1 MESKTN
7 TEIKEK
13 DNKKKNQTFF
23 HKESKSRSFY
33 WSLISKLTTKG
44 LQNF

>member
-13 DNKKKNQTFF
+13 DNKKKTKLF
-23 HKESKSRSFY
+23 SIKS
-33 WSLISKLTTKG
+33 LKVG
-44 LQNF
+44 LFIGV